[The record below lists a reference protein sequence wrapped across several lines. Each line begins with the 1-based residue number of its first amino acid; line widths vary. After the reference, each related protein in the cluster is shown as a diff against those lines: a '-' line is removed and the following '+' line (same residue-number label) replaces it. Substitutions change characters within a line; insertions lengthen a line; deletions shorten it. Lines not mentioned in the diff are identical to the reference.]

1 MTQRHFGIDV
11 LKVLCAQ
18 LIVLHHGMLYA
29 PEQFNFMAHWP
40 GLSAFLSEPGR
51 WVVHVFLVM
60 GGYLS
65 AMALQRVGNQNLTVL
80 AWRRYLRLMPMF
92 VFSLCVTVL
101 VAWWVRHDYAPDFI
115 SPMPTWQV
123 WFAHLTLSFD
133 WMDLGAISAGAW
145 YVAIDFQLYVL
156 LAAWMLWSQGSAL
169 ASRPWIKP
177 AVVTAATVLSMT
189 VISKFPQLDIWAPY
203 FISSYG
209 LGCLVAWVNQ
219 QTISRRWVWF
229 VLGALLFDLAFE
241 WRGRQAFAML
251 AAVGLLVWPMWS
263 RKPASPAWLARAS
276 DLSYPLFVGHF
287 SLLILLG
294 SWWTHHAWPQGPVS
308 ALAYLALTTALTW
321 GWALSL
327 QGALNALV
335 TFWTRHFLARTRWA

>member
-1 MTQRHFGIDV
+1 
-11 LKVLCAQ
+11 
-18 LIVLHHGMLYA
+18 
-29 PEQFNFMAHWP
+29 
-40 GLSAFLSEPGR
+40 
-51 WVVHVFLVM
+51 
-60 GGYLS
+60 
-65 AMALQRVGNQNLTVL
+65 
-80 AWRRYLRLMPMF
+80 
-92 VFSLCVTVL
+92 
-101 VAWWVRHDYAPDFI
+101 
-115 SPMPTWQV
+115 
-123 WFAHLTLSFD
+123 
-133 WMDLGAISAGAW
+133 
-145 YVAIDFQLYVL
+145 
-156 LAAWMLWSQGSAL
+156 
-169 ASRPWIKP
+169 
-177 AVVTAATVLSMT
+177 
-189 VISKFPQLDIWAPY
+189 
-203 FISSYG
+203 
-209 LGCLVAWVNQ
+209 
-219 QTISRRWVWF
+219 

-251 AAVGLLVWPMWS
+251 AAVGLLVWPMRS